1 MMGLQAAGIL
11 GALQVG
17 QYIVIGLFL
26 VVVVG
31 LYIWGSRYKA
41 KDSRAEMLQ
50 RRYSV
55 LEREKLDGIPDEELV
70 EAVAANV
77 MAKVDK
83 RHPNLDQVLARISHG
98 RCAVYCVWILCKEL
112 DEGSFEE
119 LLAGPTGQYLELA
132 ADGLD
137 AVGAPGCAAAARGAL
152 DAQTE
157 EERAELH
164 ADFLEQA
171 EEEKPLEKCVEYIR
185 DNPEEFVDEGIL
197 GETPE
202 KR

>member
-1 MMGLQAAGIL
+1 MTQLQAAAIP
-11 GALQVG
+11 AAMQVG
-17 QYIVIGLFL
+17 QYIVIGLFVVA
-26 VVVVG
+26 VVV
-31 LYIWGSRYKA
+31 LYIWGSRYKG

-50 RRYSV
+50 RKYGV
-55 LEREKLDGIPDEELV
+55 LQRETLDAIPDEELV

-83 RHPNLDQVLARISHG
+83 RRPNLDAVLAQISHG

-112 DEGSFEE
+112 DEVSFEE

-137 AVGAPGCAAAARGAL
+137 AVGAVGCAAAARGAL
-152 DAQTE
+152 DAETE

-171 EEEKPLEKCVEYIR
+171 EAEKPLEKCVEYIR

-197 GETPE
+197 GEPE

>member
-1 MMGLQAAGIL
+1 MTELQAAGIL

-17 QYIVIGLFL
+17 QYILIGIFL

-31 LYIWGSRYKA
+31 LYIWGSQYKA

-50 RRYSV
+50 RRYNV

-83 RHPNLDQVLARISHG
+83 RHPNLDQVLAQISHG

-137 AVGAPGCAAAARGAL
+137 AVGAPGCAVAVRAAL

-164 ADFLEQA
+164 ADFLERA

-197 GETPE
+197 GEPE